1 VRGVRNA
8 GIIFFEDTNF
18 DASARERARSLD
30 IIIAGST
37 WNAEVLRAAGFANVR
52 CVQQGIDPTIFH
64 PAPRSGLL
72 ADRFV
77 VFSGG
82 KLEYRKGQ
90 DLVVAAFRRFR
101 ERHPEA
107 LLVTA
112 WHNAWP
118 QLISDLDLAGHVSGT
133 PRFNSEGL
141 LVTEWLDANGLPPEA
156 VLDIGRTPNALMGAV
171 VREADVALFPNRC
184 EGGTNLVAMECIA
197 AGVPTI
203 VSANTGHLDLV
214 ATGGCIA
221 VTRQAPV
228 RPPTRFYKATEG
240 WGESSID
247 EIVDA
252 LEKVYSGRQAA
263 SDAAIRGAAVMKD
276 WTWPRQIDRLMQ
288 VLAPLAG

>member
-1 VRGVRNA
+1 VFR
-8 GIIFFEDTNF
+8 FEEGTTPEQL
-18 DASARERARSLD
+18 AQLRSSWQLGERLELHGALYHVDRLPHP
-30 IIIAGST
+30 
-37 WNAEVLRAAGFANVR
+37 
-52 CVQQGIDPTIFH
+52 GID
-64 PAPRSGLL
+64 AYERLDLGLTW
-72 ADRFV
+72 RP
-77 VFSGG
+77 
-82 KLEYRKGQ
+82 EYRKGQ

-221 VTRQAPV
+221 LTRQAPV